1 MRVAVSFPPRRSRRV
16 RPFAAAVLACLVAGC
31 SGSGDTGGLGPPPR
45 HPDGDL
51 DPRVRAL
58 LDGLVEAAGKSPRRA
73 EARGQLGLAYSAN
86 AIPGAARAAFEQ
98 AAALDTTDARWR
110 YHLALAHA
118 DEGNL
123 ALALVHLDAAIAR
136 APDYAPAHWRR
147 GRWLLDLGR
156 FDEAEAAFERSAR
169 LEPDEPAARVGLAR
183 VALQRGDAAKALP
196 ILERLAR
203 EMPGDAHVSQLLA
216 AAYRRTGD
224 LTRAAE
230 VLASSSGPVKADR
243 PDPWR
248 QEEQRYLVGFAA
260 QLEAGIAQLQAGR
273 FAEGIRILE
282 SIRADRPNDVSLL
295 ANLGS
300 AYCSVRDFDRGCET
314 LEEALR
320 VRPGH
325 VPSLSNL
332 VDAQL
337 ARNRPQDALDRVD
350 EALAANP
357 SLGAVHLKRGDVLA
371 WTGRDEDAIAA
382 YDRARDLGYHTVEG
396 LTASGR
402 LKAKRERWSDAA
414 ADLRIALEIEP
425 GATPTRALL
434 ARALAET
441 GDVRGANAELARA
454 EAGGE
459 GTFQIAKVRTRIRE
473 IERVEAR

>member
-1 MRVAVSFPPRRSRRV
+1 MRVAVSLPPRRLRRA
-16 RPFAAAVLACLVAGC
+16 RPFVAAMLACVLAGC
-31 SGSGDTGGLGPPPR
+31 SGSGDAGGVGPVPHR
-45 HPDGDL
+45 PDGDL
-51 DPRVRAL
+51 DPKVKTL
-58 LDGLVEAAGKSPRRA
+58 LDGLVQAAEKSPRRA
-73 EARGQLGLAYSAN
+73 DARGQLGLAYAAN
-86 AIPGAARAAFEQ
+86 AIPGAARTAFEQ

-123 ALALVHLDAAIAR
+123 PLALVHLDAAIAR

-156 FDEAEAAFERSAR
+156 FDEAAAAFERCVR

-183 VALQRGDAAKALP
+183 VALQRGDAQTALP
-196 ILERLAR
+196 ILQRLAR
-203 EMPGDAHVSQLLA
+203 EVPGDAHVSQLLA

-224 LTRAAE
+224 LTRASE
-230 VLASSSGPVKADR
+230 VLASSSGPVKGDR

-300 AYCSVRDFDRGCET
+300 AYCSIRDFDRGCET
-314 LEEALR
+314 LEAALR

-337 ARNRPQDALDRVD
+337 ARNRPQDALERVD
-350 EALAANP
+350 EALAANAK
-357 SLGAVHLKRGDVLA
+357 LGAMHLKRGDVLA
-371 WTGRDEDAIAA
+371 WMGRDDDAITA
-382 YDRARDLGYHTVEG
+382 YDRARDLGYHTAEG

-402 LKAKRERWSDAA
+402 LKAKRERWADAA
-414 ADLRIALEIEP
+414 GDLRIALEIEP
-425 GATPTRALL
+425 GLTPMRALL

-441 GDVRGANAELARA
+441 GDLRGANAELARA
-454 EAGGE
+454 EADGE

-473 IERVEAR
+473 IELAEAR